1 MSKTTDRWN
10 RECQPDYDNDNIR
23 IERSHLHGH
32 MEDGLRDHGITA
44 RSRGSGARYFSR
56 VSPFAGQ
63 PTVDGGDD
71 ADQPFGVEGD
81 DSTLGVFLAV
91 SPLTSQLT
99 RTRFRN
105 GGIVNNTMI
114 QQWHRDTVFDDT

>member
-1 MSKTTDRWN
+1 
-10 RECQPDYDNDNIR
+10 
-23 IERSHLHGH
+23 

-44 RSRGSGARYFSR
+44 RSQGSGARYFSR

-99 RTRFRN
+99 RTRNKSRLLVLDV
-105 GGIVNNTMI
+105 GSVTRVVIE
-114 QQWHRDTVFDDT
+114 

>member
-1 MSKTTDRWN
+1 MP
-10 RECQPDYDNDNIR
+10 PDYDNDNIR

-32 MEDGLRDHGITA
+32 MEDGLRNHGITA
-44 RSRGSGARYFSR
+44 RSRESGARNFLR

-81 DSTLGVFLAV
+81 DSTLGVFLAD
-91 SPLTSQLT
+91 SLLTSQLI
-99 RTRFRN
+99 RSRN
-105 GGIVNNTMI
+105 KSRPMRNSHLRMKKPSLLMGRLKTKLQVGISS
-114 QQWHRDTVFDDT
+114 

>member
-1 MSKTTDRWN
+1 MPPNKELA
-10 RECQPDYDNDNIR
+10 ECQPDYDNDNIR

-44 RSRGSGARYFSR
+44 RSQGSGARYFSR

>member
-1 MSKTTDRWN
+1 
-10 RECQPDYDNDNIR
+10 
-23 IERSHLHGH
+23 
-32 MEDGLRDHGITA
+32 MEFGPQDHGITA
-44 RSRGSGARYFSR
+44 RSRGSGARYLPQGL
-56 VSPFAGQ
+56 PFAGQ
-63 PTVDGGDD
+63 RTVDRGDD
-71 ADQPFGVEGD
+71 ARQPFSIEGD